1 MTADPRSL
9 REKIEALPY
18 VAGSAMV
25 AKADVLALLDTPSP
39 EPHGLRE
46 AVRAIKD
53 WRDDAATQMV
63 AIDASEGVRSRRR
76 WRWRALDDVLALI
89 ASVPEPEALTAEWI
103 KRFYLQ
109 WIDEY
114 ASPRMIS
121 CEREPTAG
129 EAASAFADAFLTAR
143 AAQHRREDRPIEEML
158 S

>member
-1 MTADPRSL
+1 MTDPRSL

-46 AVRAIKD
+46 AVREWRNRAI
-53 WRDDAATQMV
+53 AAESLKTFAGHSRAEELRLCADQLE
-63 AIDASEGVRSRRR
+63 ALLAS
-76 WRWRALDDVLALI
+76 L
-89 ASVPEPEALTAEWI
+89 PEPEALTAEWI

-114 ASPRMIS
+114 AIPRMIS

-129 EAASAFADAFLTAR
+129 EAASAFADAFLAAR
-143 AAQHRREDRPIEEML
+143 AAQRGREGT